1 MPGGT
6 TADSEEQA
14 VFIQV
19 IQGQVT
25 DRDEV
30 HGMFDR
36 WASDVAPSASGW
48 LGTTAGVTAGGAFV
62 ALARFES
69 EEDARRNSDR
79 PEQGQWW
86 DQTSKLFDGEVTFR
100 DSIEVDE
107 FLRGGSDDAGFV
119 QVITGQARDVDRM
132 KELNKQYK
140 QYADLRPDLI
150 GGVIALHEDKLFT
163 QAAYFTSEAEA
174 RAAEGQE
181 PAEEVKAV
189 LDEENDLIQSIAYI
203 DLEEPWLYAPR

>member
-1 MPGGT
+1 M
-6 TADSEEQA
+6 
-14 VFIQV
+14 FIQV
-19 IQGQVT
+19 IQGQVL

-30 HGMFDR
+30 KAMVGR
-36 WASDVAPSASGW
+36 WASDVASTGTGW

-69 EEDARRNSDR
+69 EEDARRYNER
-79 PEQGQWW
+79 PEQDEWW
-86 DQTSKLFDGEVTFR
+86 AQTSKLFDGEVTVR

-132 KELNKQYK
+132 KELNQQYK

-150 GGVIALHEDKLFT
+150 GGVIVLHEDKLFT

-181 PAEEVKAV
+181 PPEEVKAV

-203 DLEEPWLYAPR
+203 DLEEPWLYAPK

>member
-1 MPGGT
+1 
-6 TADSEEQA
+6 

-19 IQGQVT
+19 MQGQVA
-25 DRDEV
+25 DRGEV
-30 HGMFDR
+30 HGMLDR
-36 WASDVAPSASGW
+36 WASDLAPAASGW

-79 PEQGQWW
+79 PEQSQWW
-86 DQTSKLFDGEVTFR
+86 DQTSRLFDGEVTFR
-100 DSIEVDE
+100 DSIEVEE

-132 KELNKQYK
+132 KELNQQYK

-150 GGVIALHEDKLFT
+150 GGVIVLHADKLFT

-181 PAEEVKAV
+181 PPEEVKAV

-203 DLEEPWLYAPR
+203 DLEEPWLYAPK

>member
-1 MPGGT
+1 MR
-6 TADSEEQA
+6 EEQA
-14 VFIQV
+14 MFIQV

-30 HGMFDR
+30 RGMLDR
-36 WASDVAPSASGW
+36 WAADIAPSAGGW

-79 PEQGQWW
+79 PEQGEWW

-132 KELNKQYK
+132 KELNQQYK

-150 GGVIALHEDKLFT
+150 GGVIALHADKLFT
-163 QAAYFTSEAEA
+163 QAAYFTSETEA
-174 RAAEGQE
+174 RAAESKE
-181 PAEEVKAV
+181 PPEEVKAV

-203 DLEEPWLYAPR
+203 DLEEPWLYAPK

>member
-1 MPGGT
+1 M
-6 TADSEEQA
+6 
-14 VFIQV
+14 FIQV
-19 IQGQVT
+19 MQGQVT

-30 HGMFDR
+30 HGMLDR

-62 ALARFES
+62 ALVRFES

-79 PEQGQWW
+79 PEQDQWW
-86 DQTSKLFDGEVTFR
+86 AQTSKLFDGEVTFR
-100 DSIEVDE
+100 DSIEVHE

-119 QVITGQARDVDRM
+119 QVITGQARDVERM

-181 PAEEVKAV
+181 PP
-189 LDEENDLIQSIAYI
+189 EENDLIQSIAYI
-203 DLEEPWLYAPR
+203 DIEEPWLYAPG